1 MSITVKTQ
9 LSQLFNLGRFKI
21 EDSFIKNLSNG
32 SKTPAPEVLLENSQL
47 GIYEPITGYLMNL
60 KLAEH

>member
-1 MSITVKTQ
+1 MRTTVKTQ

-47 GIYEPITGYLMNL
+47 GFMNR
-60 KLAEH
+60 